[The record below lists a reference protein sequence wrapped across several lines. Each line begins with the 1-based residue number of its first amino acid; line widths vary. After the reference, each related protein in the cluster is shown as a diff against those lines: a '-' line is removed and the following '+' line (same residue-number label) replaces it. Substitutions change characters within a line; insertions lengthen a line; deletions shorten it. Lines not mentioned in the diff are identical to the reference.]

1 MKEVRM
7 NKLLWL
13 LWFPLLACAGA
24 AFAGLYDQPYSII
37 ETDRAPAPDPLLLP
51 VIVNRVDGENALPGK
66 NKAVVAPGE
75 HEVTVDVPPR
85 GGFKTST
92 QRTFHLTTQA
102 CWRYYVAAKL
112 HTTTGQE
119 WEPVVR
125 SREPMGDCEAKFA
138 KAPATK

>member
-1 MKEVRM
+1 MK
-7 NKLLWL
+7 KIPWFALLL
-13 LWFPLLACAGA
+13 VASMSPAGS

-37 ETDRAPAPDPLLLP
+37 ETDRAPSPDHLLLP

-112 HTTTGQE
+112 HTTIGQE

-125 SREPMGDCEAKFA
+125 SREPMGDCEQKFA
-138 KAPATK
+138 KPPDAK